1 MIILKEYSILVVHSQ
16 GTERKRLLGLLSQ
29 KGYRLYQSSD
39 CAEMIRMARQLRPSL
54 ILLEIGVKGMPIFEA
69 AKIVEKDGI
78 SSVLFLTDR
87 VDGHFLK
94 ALERMNLYAYIR
106 EPIALDAFFRTVDFS
121 IKMSEK
127 IIGLNT
133 RIRKLERQMESR
145 IQIEKAKGLLM
156 SYEQLSE
163 DEAFGKMR
171 KLSMDQCKSL
181 EQVSLD
187 LIRRWE
193 GKEE

>member
-1 MIILKEYSILVVHSQ
+1 MKEYSILVVHSQ
-16 GTERKRLLGLLSQ
+16 ATERKRLLGLLSQ
-29 KGYRLYQSSD
+29 KGYRLYQSGD

-54 ILLEIGVKGMPIFEA
+54 ILLEIGAKGMPIFEA

-94 ALERMNLYAYIR
+94 ALERMNLYAYVR

-121 IKMSEK
+121 INMSEK

-156 SYEQLSE
+156 SHEQLTE
-163 DEAFGKMR
+163 DEAYGKMR

-187 LIRRWE
+187 LIKRWE

>member
-1 MIILKEYSILVVHSQ
+1 MKEYSILVVHSQ
-16 GTERKRLLGLLSQ
+16 ATERKRLLGLLSQ

-156 SYEQLSE
+156 SHEQLSE

>member
-16 GTERKRLLGLLSQ
+16 ATERKRLLGLLSQ
-29 KGYRLYQSSD
+29 KGYRLYQSGD

-54 ILLEIGVKGMPIFEA
+54 ILLEIGAKGMPIFEA

-94 ALERMNLYAYIR
+94 ALERMNLYAYVR

-121 IKMSEK
+121 INMSEK
-127 IIGLNT
+127 II
-133 RIRKLERQMESR
+133 
-145 IQIEKAKGLLM
+145 
-156 SYEQLSE
+156 
-163 DEAFGKMR
+163 
-171 KLSMDQCKSL
+171 
-181 EQVSLD
+181 
-187 LIRRWE
+187 
-193 GKEE
+193 

>member
-1 MIILKEYSILVVHSQ
+1 MKEYSILVVHSQ

-156 SYEQLSE
+156 SHEQLSE

-181 EQVSLD
+181 EQVSLE

>member
-1 MIILKEYSILVVHSQ
+1 MKEYSILVVHSQ

-156 SYEQLSE
+156 SHEQLSE

>member
-156 SYEQLSE
+156 SHEQLSE

-181 EQVSLD
+181 EQVSLE